1 MAVYVAQDDTFDCL
15 TAGGVGIIDFYSTHC
30 GPCRVLLPKL
40 MQIEA
45 QMPFIQLVKV
55 NTDHCPQ
62 LTERYHIAGVPAVY
76 LFKDGVFQEYHGIMD
91 AEPIQKEL
99 AKLLYE

>member
-1 MAVYVAQDDTFDCL
+1 MAVVTAQDDTFDSL
-15 TAGGVGIIDFYSTHC
+15 IAEGIGIVDFFSTHC

-40 MQIEA
+40 LQIEA

-62 LTERYHIAGVPAVY
+62 LTERFHIAGVPAVY
-76 LFKDGVFQEYHGIMD
+76 LFKDGVMREHHGFMD
-91 AEPIQKEL
+91 IDAIQKDL
-99 AKLLYE
+99 AMLLYE